1 MRTTGNNMEPYNVI
15 GKSGKVIDSNV
26 LLHPGE
32 LLAMEIEAREL
43 KKSDF
48 ADALGIKASNLS
60 ELLKGRRHISA
71 LVALKLEALL
81 KISASFWLRLQSD
94 YDLSVAKQGLPKSL
108 HNKLFKR
115 KLLLDKKAKVHA

>member
-1 MRTTGNNMEPYNVI
+1 MDAYNVI
-15 GKSGKVIDSNV
+15 GKSGKVIDSKV

-32 LLAMEIEAREL
+32 LLAMEIEARGL

-48 ADALGIKASNLS
+48 ADALGIRPGNLS
-60 ELLKGRRHISA
+60 ELLNGRRHISA

-94 YDLSVAKQGLPKSL
+94 YDLSVAKQGLPNSL
-108 HNKLFKR
+108 HSKLFKR
-115 KLLLDKKAKVHA
+115 KLLLDRKRKVPA